1 MKEFIEENP
10 ELKRQKKDIQTQRY
24 ELYDQERLNNIE
36 RCKTKRNEIIL
47 HSKKIIP
54 KKKQEEELEGEDFN
68 EDILKYKI
76 RNSDDNYV
84 IRKNFSAKKKE
95 NEMLE
100 TNRNKILIT
109 DSAYVM
115 RNSMGQKAE
124 IKKEDLD
131 QVTCLREEKQKLM
144 KKAEKKDG
152 QLMRYLKAE
161 IEREKKIKMFQKRQ
175 KQNEKNLKKFNNVK
189 NKELKVIENDRYKDN
204 QNIYERQKLMQK
216 LFSQNELDLNNQ
228 NLNKININMSAS
240 LGKVNNMNM
249 MNEIPLENKK
259 LPKEKSESK
268 INTLKKQIQDY
279 EKKNEEFK
287 QKIMNMFELKDKDE
301 IKQLIKKNNKPD
313 NNSERMKSTEFIKKK
328 LNKLED
334 KFEVEKYRREM
345 ALMKNMDNFQNKINK
360 ILLYRETKEEQI
372 KKTKKKVEKEREKK
386 NEERN
391 IILDKTKE
399 NKIKNEKINQEK
411 RKKLIEGIEK
421 NELKNYA
428 IKEEKRKLYEERR
441 KMNQLHDEEREEM
454 KNKIQNILKNEKKYD
469 ENEKSEDIIKRMIDE
484 KKE

>member
-1 MKEFIEENP
+1 
-10 ELKRQKKDIQTQRY
+10 
-24 ELYDQERLNNIE
+24 
-36 RCKTKRNEIIL
+36 
-47 HSKKIIP
+47 
-54 KKKQEEELEGEDFN
+54 
-68 EDILKYKI
+68 
-76 RNSDDNYV
+76 
-84 IRKNFSAKKKE
+84 
-95 NEMLE
+95 
-100 TNRNKILIT
+100 
-109 DSAYVM
+109 
-115 RNSMGQKAE
+115 
-124 IKKEDLD
+124 
-131 QVTCLREEKQKLM
+131 
-144 KKAEKKDG
+144 
-152 QLMRYLKAE
+152 
-161 IEREKKIKMFQKRQ
+161 
-175 KQNEKNLKKFNNVK
+175 
-189 NKELKVIENDRYKDN
+189 
-204 QNIYERQKLMQK
+204 MQK

-372 KKTKKKVEKEREKK
+372 KNTKKKVEKEREKK